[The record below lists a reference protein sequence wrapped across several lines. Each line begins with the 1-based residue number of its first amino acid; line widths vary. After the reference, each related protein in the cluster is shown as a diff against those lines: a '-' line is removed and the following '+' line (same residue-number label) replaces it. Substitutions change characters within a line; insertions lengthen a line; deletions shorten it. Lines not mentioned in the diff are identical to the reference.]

1 MMKQQNFI
9 LMKSGRRI
17 CFLLTVMLTL
27 AMTLLS
33 QSAWAYSYEL
43 ELKGCGAGPNNDD
56 PYIWGYVNGGETQV
70 NWSSSRVDIISYSN
84 GLGITLSSS
93 KSLTVRSQQT
103 FTGVLSKVALRMKRS
118 SDTKNMSITTK
129 AIDEQGASTQLSSAY
144 VQTAEGDFVVT
155 LNPTVIL
162 NNQYIELTISSNET
176 SEWNILEWTLIGVD
190 IEEFV
195 YYDLYVGGVQVTSA
209 NKNNITDDYTL
220 SGSFRFDATSNTL
233 YIDGTGVQG
242 GASITT
248 TDKHGIENV
257 GLESL
262 TIKVKGQC
270 SINVESN
277 SYQQLYNC
285 IYSYNE
291 VPLAIVK
298 DPTDEGSSTLSLFTF
313 AQGNS
318 SPVIAGFSG
327 VSYSRFAT
335 YNIQD
340 IATDYTYDRQER
352 RLMEE
357 GTTGSF
363 IAQYVKFVSIEYYD
377 VYVGDTQ
384 ITSQNKDNI
393 TGDGT
398 LSYNPDG
405 SILTVNGC
413 ETSLPIIS
421 QIDALTI
428 KVKATSSVGP
438 ISWEGKTGNPTLT
451 FVRDGEDGDV
461 ELTIESTSGGPAISG
476 FSSVKY
482 TNLEPARPYGVG
494 IQSAPKVIITPLAY
508 PLWIGDYLPPTRLTA
523 DRWITEEMEGGVSEV
538 TASFD
543 PSTFRL
549 TLNNFNYESSANGL
563 GLIAQIVDFGVNL
576 VGNNY
581 ITVYGESPAMMVGS
595 TETNTLTFYT
605 DEDDPGSLVL
615 SSRVVPINGSG
626 LTVNCQNGLARID
639 RFYEVNNSY
648 YTNIKTLMTPQM
660 YLNTSQTGT
669 YLLGFEGESGDGV
682 ELRYSIDYVSEEL
695 DDVTDAL
702 FNPNYAT
709 GEGFPEILGPCT
721 VTAYTKCGDVQSA
734 TVKGKYFGLSDSYPS
749 VVYGKAESMAAPELL
764 PAIEDGDGITVSYSA
779 EKAPAEAGFDNI
791 ATIDPE
797 TGEIAIVGPGTVP
810 FIVRLD
816 TEDKYNCEVLNFS
829 VDQSELYFTLTVSAG
844 YNLYVNGE
852 QVTEANRKHILGVGN
867 ESVVFN
873 GENML
878 ILDNAT
884 LNSVETAQRGA
895 EQLTIFLKGDNA
907 IGNESVAV
915 AIRDRNQGTGSLV
928 FETTSNNPGRLT
940 LKATSAVVSN
950 YRSVDLE
957 QPLTIVSSTPEGAT
971 SLIGTTAA
979 ITEAYIAPPMEL
991 IIDDVASTSQGTST
1005 DIDYSNL
1012 TGPNVGVATHALNN
1026 KVINNLLYTLNDTQ
1040 TGSVNDDGYDNTQGL
1055 VVINSTMTDDQVRE
1069 IHDLVQWCELI
1080 PGTAEYAK
1088 IYKGLTF
1095 RVPGGTGRIMLNVQV
1110 ERGFEFHVKIG
1121 SQEPVRVKS
1130 SGSVTLNYTACEATY
1145 VYVYLVNLN
1154 RHNGAPALAN
1164 DSRRIGPKMTV
1175 SGGIGGLSVS
1185 SNNITSA
1192 PAVSSDYMML
1202 SAGSMAPIFGSA
1214 SRGSHITLG
1223 KDEFGD
1229 VTDLEPGLFSPK
1241 AQVSS
1246 APMHEMEADDVL
1258 RAPATNIR
1266 MPEGITY
1273 IDLRETSIV
1282 GMEVSRT
1289 AGAFKD
1295 VPENT
1300 FIYMPAGNSI
1310 AAGTKNVVIAGICD
1324 DVLLDASAD
1333 APFELAGDVA
1343 AAKATL
1349 SISMADGTNS
1359 AAICLPYELKNP
1371 EDYGRFYKLN
1381 KLYANNTALN
1391 MALEKGTIKANTPY
1405 IFDAKAG
1412 AKVAGKV
1419 LLSQPNITL
1428 SKAVQLGEG
1437 LVGVYDTQVGYG
1449 YQPGA
1454 KRSDGKFVSTTV
1466 LPFGAYVPA
1475 GSGDKL
1481 TITWGGDVNKS
1492 GDISITDAEGV
1503 VNKILG
1509 TPAPNFDLDA
1519 GDVNGDD
1526 DITIT
1531 DAVGIVNIILGT
1543 R

>member
-1 MMKQQNFI
+1 MERQAILNRMKQ
-9 LMKSGRRI
+9 GRRV
-17 CFLLTVMLTL
+17 CHLLTMVLTL
-27 AMTLLS
+27 AMALMS

-43 ELKGCGAGPNNDD
+43 ELKGCGAGPNNDN
-56 PYIWGYVNGGETQV
+56 PYIWGYVNGDETQV

-84 GLGITLSSS
+84 GLGISLSSS
-93 KSLTVRSQQT
+93 KSLTIRSQQT

-129 AIDEQGASTQLSSAY
+129 AIDEQGNSTQLSSAY
-144 VQTAEGDFVVT
+144 DQTAEGDFVVT

-162 NNQYIELTISSNET
+162 NSQYLELTISSNET

-220 SGSFRFDATSNTL
+220 GGSFSFDATSNTL
-233 YIDGTGVQG
+233 YIDGTGVQD
-242 GASITT
+242 GAYITT
-248 TDKHGIENV
+248 EDKHGIENV

-270 SINVESN
+270 SINARSTGYTQPY
-277 SYQQLYNC
+277 SC

-298 DPTDEGSSTLSLFTF
+298 DPTGEGSSTLSLFTHVE
-313 AQGNS
+313 GGRS
-318 SPVIAGFSG
+318 SVIAGFSG

-340 IATDYTYDRQER
+340 VATEYTYDRTER
-352 RLMEE
+352 RLMEN

-363 IAQYVKFVSIEYYD
+363 IAEYVKFVSVEYYD
-377 VYVGDTQ
+377 LYVGDTQ

-413 ETSLPIIS
+413 DTSLPIIS

-438 ISWEGKTGNPTLT
+438 IFWEGKTGNPTLT
-451 FVRDGEDGDV
+451 FVRDEADGDV
-461 ELTIESTSGGPAISG
+461 ELTIESASGGPAISG
-476 FSSVKY
+476 FSSVQY

-494 IQSAPKVIITPLAY
+494 IQSAPKVIMTPLAY

-523 DRWITEEMEGGVSEV
+523 ATWITEMDYNQEEVV

-543 PSTFRL
+543 TGTFSL
-549 TLNNFNYESSANGL
+549 TLNNFNHEFSTCGV
-563 GLIAQIVDFGVNL
+563 IAQIRDFTVNL
-576 VGNNY
+576 RGYNSIRV
-581 ITVYGESPAMMVGS
+581 VEGEQPAMMVGS
-595 TETNTLTFYT
+595 TVTNTLTFKT
-605 DEDDPGSLVL
+605 DEEEPGSLDL
-615 SSRVVPINGSG
+615 FSRVAPINGSG
-626 LTVNCQNGLARID
+626 LTVNCQNGLARLD
-639 RFYEVNNSY
+639 MFYEENNSY
-648 YTNIKTLMTPQM
+648 YTYIKTLDPPQM
-660 YLNTSQTGT
+660 FLNTSETGT
-669 YLLGFEGESGDGV
+669 YLLGFEGGGVEGV

-695 DDVTDAL
+695 EDVTDAL

-709 GEGFPEILGPCT
+709 GEGLPEILGPCT
-721 VTAYTKCGDVQSA
+721 VTAYTKYGDVQSV
-734 TVKGKYFGLSDSYPS
+734 TVKGKLFGLSDSNLS
-749 VVYGKAESMAAPELL
+749 VVFGKAETIAAPTLL
-764 PAIEDGDGITVSYSA
+764 PAIEDGDGITVSYAA
-779 EKAPAEAGFDNI
+779 EKAPAEAGFDDI

-797 TGEIAIVGPGTVP
+797 TGEITIVGPGEVP
-810 FIVRLD
+810 FIVSLD
-816 TEDKYNCEVLNFS
+816 MEKENSCQVLNYS
-829 VDQSELYFTLTVSAG
+829 LDQSELYFYLTVSAG
-844 YNLYVNGE
+844 YNLYVNGK
-852 QVTEANRKHILGVGN
+852 QVTEANRKHILGEGN
-867 ESVVFN
+867 ESVVFD
-873 GENML
+873 GGHTL

-884 LNSVETAQRGA
+884 LNSVETALDGD
-895 EQLTIFLKGDNA
+895 EQLTIYLKGNNT
-907 IGNESVAV
+907 IGNDQDVSH
-915 AIRDRNQGTGSLV
+915 AIKDLNQGTGSLV
-928 FETTSNNPGRLT
+928 IETAPNNPGTLT
-940 LKATSAVVSN
+940 LKATSAIVSN
-950 YRSVDLE
+950 YRSVNIK
-957 QPLTIVSSTPEGAT
+957 QPLAILSSTPEGAT

-979 ITEAYIAPPMEL
+979 IKEAYIAPPMEL

-1005 DIDYSNL
+1005 DISYSNL
-1012 TGPNVGVATHALNN
+1012 TGPNVGVATQALNN
-1026 KVINNLLYTLNDTQ
+1026 RVINHLLYTLNDTQ
-1040 TGSVNDDGYDNTQGL
+1040 TGSVNDDGYDNTRGL

-1069 IHDLVQWCELI
+1069 IHDLVQWGNLT
-1080 PGTAEYAK
+1080 PGSTQYAEV
-1088 IYKGLTF
+1088 YKGLTF

-1110 ERGFEFHVKIG
+1110 ESGFEFHVKIG

-1145 VYVYLVNLN
+1145 VYVYLVNVS
-1154 RHNGAPALAN
+1154 RHNAAPALAN
-1164 DSRRIGPKMTV
+1164 DSRRIGPKSTV
-1175 SGGIGGLSVS
+1175 SGGLGGLNVS

-1192 PAVSSDYMML
+1192 PDVSTDYMML
-1202 SAGSMAPIFGSA
+1202 SASAMAPIFSNVARGGHIEL
-1214 SRGSHITLG
+1214 SRA
-1223 KDEFGD
+1223 DFGD
-1229 VTDLEPGLFSPK
+1229 VTDLEPGLFSPI
-1241 AQVSS
+1241 AQAAP
-1246 APMHEMEADDVL
+1246 APMLEMEPGDVL
-1258 RAPATNIR
+1258 RAPATNIH
-1266 MPEGITY
+1266 MPDGITY

-1300 FIYMPAGNSI
+1300 FIYMPAGNSV

-1391 MALEKGTIKANTPY
+1391 MALEKGTVKANTPY

-1412 AKVAGKV
+1412 VKVAGKV
-1419 LLSQPNITL
+1419 LLSQPNIML
-1428 SKAVQLGEG
+1428 SKAAQLGEG
-1437 LVGVYDTQVGYG
+1437 LVGVYNNTQVGYG
-1449 YQPGA
+1449 YLPGA
-1454 KRSDGKFVSTTV
+1454 KRSDGKFVPTTV

-1475 GSGDKL
+1475 GSGSKL
-1481 TITWGGDVNKS
+1481 TITWGGDVNKN
-1492 GDISITDAEGV
+1492 GTIGLTDAVGV
-1503 VNKILG
+1503 LNKLQG
-1509 TPAPNFDLDA
+1509 NPAANFDEEA
-1519 GDVNGDD
+1519 ADVNGDD
-1526 DITIT
+1526 AITIT
-1531 DAVGIVNIILGT
+1531 DAVGVVNIMK
-1543 R
+1543 

>member
-1 MMKQQNFI
+1 MMKLQNFI

-33 QSAWAYSYEL
+33 QPAWAYSYEL
-43 ELKGCGAGPNNDD
+43 ELKGCGAGPNNVD

-70 NWSSSRVDIISYSN
+70 NWSSSRGDITSYEN

-93 KSLTVRSQQT
+93 KSMTVRSQQT

-118 SDTKNMSITTK
+118 SDAKHMSITTK
-129 AIDEQGASTQLSSAY
+129 AIDEQGVSTQLSNAY
-144 VQTAEGDFVVT
+144 GQTAEGDFVVT
-155 LNPTVIL
+155 LNPTVML
-162 NNQYIELTISSNET
+162 NNQYIELTISSNES

-248 TDKHGIENV
+248 TDKHAIENV
-257 GLESL
+257 GLEGL
-262 TIKVKGQC
+262 TIKIKGKC
-270 SINVESN
+270 SINAESN

-298 DPTDEGSSTLSLFTF
+298 DPTGEGSSTLSLFTF
-313 AQGNS
+313 AQTNS

-335 YNIQD
+335 YNNYD
-340 IATDYTYDRQER
+340 VATDYTYDRQER

-363 IAQYVKFVSIEYYD
+363 IATYVKFVSMEYYD

-384 ITSQNKDNI
+384 ITSQNKDDI

-438 ISWEGKTGNPTLT
+438 ITWEGKTGNPTLT

-461 ELTIESTSGGPAISG
+461 ELTIESASGGPAISG
-476 FSSVKY
+476 FSEVLY

-494 IQSAPKVIITPLAY
+494 IQSAPKVIMTPLAY

-523 DRWITEEMEGGVSEV
+523 DRWITELNENQEEVV

-543 PSTFRL
+543 TRTFSL
-549 TLNNFNYESSANGL
+549 TLNNFNHEFSTCGM
-563 GLIAQIVDFGVNL
+563 IAQIRDFTVNL
-576 VGNNY
+576 RGNNS
-581 ITVYGESPAMMVGS
+581 IFVVEGEQPAMMVGS
-595 TETNTLTFYT
+595 AETNILTFKT
-605 DEDDPGSLVL
+605 EEDEPGSLAL

-626 LTVNCQNGLARID
+626 LTVNCQNGLVRID

-648 YTNIKTLMTPQM
+648 YTTIETLMAPQM
-660 YLNTSQTGT
+660 YLITSTGT
-669 YLLGFEGESGDGV
+669 PLLAFEGVDEGI
-682 ELRYSIDYVSEEL
+682 ELHYSIDYVSDEL

-702 FNPNYAT
+702 FDPNDVT

-721 VTAYTKCGDVQSA
+721 VTAYTQYGDTKSA
-734 TVKGKYFGLSDSYPS
+734 TVKGKYFALSDSYPS
-749 VVYGKAESMAAPELL
+749 VVYGKVESMAAPTLL

-791 ATIDPE
+791 ATINPE

-810 FIVRLD
+810 FIVELD
-816 TEDKYNCEVLNFS
+816 IEDGYKCKVLNRS
-829 VDQSELYFTLTVSAG
+829 VDQSELTFYLTVSAG

-867 ESVVFN
+867 ESVVFD
-873 GENML
+873 GGHTL

-884 LNSVETAQRGA
+884 LNSVETAQRGD

-915 AIRDRNQGTGSLV
+915 AIRDRNQGIGSLV
-928 FETTSNNPGRLT
+928 FETASNNPGRLT

-950 YRSVDLE
+950 YRSVDLK

-1005 DIDYSNL
+1005 DIDYGNL

-1040 TGSVNDDGYDNTQGL
+1040 TGSVNDDGYDDTRGL

-1069 IHDLVQWCELI
+1069 IHDLVQWGKLT
-1080 PGTAEYAK
+1080 PGSTEYAEY
-1088 IYKGLTF
+1088 YKGLTF
-1095 RVPGGTGRIMLNVQV
+1095 RVPGGTGRIMLDVQV
-1110 ERGFEFHVKIG
+1110 ESGFEFHVKIG
-1121 SQEPVRVKS
+1121 SQEPVSVKS
-1130 SGSVTLNYTACEATY
+1130 SGIVNLNYTACEATY
-1145 VYVYLVNLN
+1145 VYVYLVNPN
-1154 RHNGAPALAN
+1154 GHNDAPALAN
-1164 DSRRIGPKMTV
+1164 DSRRIGPKTTV
-1175 SGGIGGLSVS
+1175 SGRLGGLSVS

-1300 FIYMPAGNSI
+1300 FIYMPAGNSV

-1349 SISMADGTNS
+1349 SVSMADGTNS

-1391 MALEKGTIKANTPY
+1391 MAVEKGTIKANTPY

-1428 SKAVQLGEG
+1428 SKAAQLGED

-1449 YQPGA
+1449 YLPGA

-1531 DAVGIVNIILGT
+1531 DAVDIVNIILGT